1 MASLSYE
8 KTSRSI
14 HYKPHLWSTFT
25 TETRQ
30 RIIELKYFS
39 ALKFIVIWNVDPCS
53 LMERHLNFGGKCCLS
68 NVAFGHEDHPFG
80 ITIFRRDTVS
90 SSGGFHHLSPLH
102 HASPSSLYACLH
114 FKANQLRLQGFIL
127 VSSFRRTNQSL
138 VTSKPPPTVSRLSF
152 AHLHALRL
160 AT

>member
-1 MASLSYE
+1 M
-8 KTSRSI
+8 
-14 HYKPHLWSTFT
+14 P
-25 TETRQ
+25 ETCQ
-30 RIIELKYFS
+30 KIIELKYFS
-39 ALKFIVIWNVDPCS
+39 TFKCTVIWNVDPCI
-53 LMERHLNFGGKCCLS
+53 LVERHLHFGGTCCLS
-68 NVAFGHEDHPFG
+68 SVAFRHKDHPFG

-102 HASPSSLYACLH
+102 HASPSSLYACLL
-114 FKANQLRLQGFIL
+114 FKANQLRLQGSTR

>member
-1 MASLSYE
+1 M
-8 KTSRSI
+8 
-14 HYKPHLWSTFT
+14 
-25 TETRQ
+25 TETCQ
-30 RIIELKYFS
+30 KIIELKYFS
-39 ALKFIVIWNVDPCS
+39 KLKFTVIWNVDLCS
-53 LMERHLNFGGKCCLS
+53 SVERHLKVGGNCCLS
-68 NVAFGHEDHPFG
+68 SVAFRHKDHPFG

-114 FKANQLRLQGFIL
+114 FKVNQLRLQGCIL